1 MQAVQIWKTIAEA
14 QAGCAAF
21 RRASKRIG
29 VVPTMGALHAG
40 HLSLV
45 RGSLAECDATVVTIF
60 VNPTQF
66 GPGEDLSRYPRT
78 WNQDLAALEDLGVDA
93 VFSPTVEEMY
103 AEGTTFVDLPIIATP
118 LEGVHRPGHF
128 RGVATVVMK
137 LFHAVPADAAYFGQ
151 KDYQQAMVVSRVVQ
165 DLNFPI
171 EMNVLPIVRDADGL
185 AMSSRNR
192 FLSSAERRRALA
204 LHQTLRDAK
213 NRIEQGCRDGEEIS
227 RQMLHSLS
235 PCVDSVDYALLVDPS
250 TLTPVA
256 DLSLK
261 HPSVV
266 ALIAAHV
273 GATRLIDNEIIA
285 IPH

>member
-1 MQAVQIWKTIAEA
+1 
-14 QAGCAAF
+14 
-21 RRASKRIG
+21 
-29 VVPTMGALHAG
+29 MGALHAG